1 MLTAKLDGYLVQDRM
16 DQLWLTG
23 FTGESGSV
31 LITQTAVVLLTDG
44 RFDETADIE
53 APWARKVIRRKRTAD
68 ETVRELR
75 RTKVSRLGVDPDHTT
90 LRTFTDLQKLAR
102 PIRVVAASRMVTELR
117 LIKDADEIARIRRAV
132 AIAEGAFRTVSSRVR
147 LGMKER
153 EIAAELVYEMS
164 RCGAQGPAFPPIV
177 AVGSSASLPH
187 YEAGDREVRGD
198 ACLLIDWGARCDWYV
213 SDLTRV
219 IWPGSIPPRLREVH
233 KIVREAQQRAIA
245 IIKPGVRAAQVDK
258 AARDFITNS
267 GYGERFNHS
276 VGHGIG
282 LNVHESPGL
291 RRQSKEILK
300 SGMVVTIE
308 PGVYLPG
315 IGGVRIED
323 DVLVTDSGHEV
334 LSSLPSGVSGGE

>member
-1 MLTAKLDGYLVQDRM
+1 MLAARIDGYLVQDRM
-16 DQLWLTG
+16 DQVWMTG

-31 LITQTAVVLLTDG
+31 LVTHSAVVLLTDG

-53 APWARKVIRRKRTAD
+53 APWARKVIRRKRSAD

-75 RTKVSRLGVDPDHTT
+75 RTKVTRLGVDPDHTT
-90 LRTFTDLQKLAR
+90 LRSFTELQKLAKPTR
-102 PIRVVAASRMVTELR
+102 IVATSRLISDLR
-117 LIKDADEIARIRRAV
+117 LIKDTDEIARIRRAIQV
-132 AIAEGAFRTVSSRVR
+132 AEAAFRKVVGRVR
-147 LGMKER
+147 LGMQER

-164 RCGAQGPAFPPIV
+164 RDGAQGPAFPPIV
-177 AVGSSASLPH
+177 AVGPSASLPH
-187 YEAGDREVRGD
+187 YEAGGREVRGD
-198 ACLLIDWGARCDWYV
+198 ACLLVDWGARCDWYV
-213 SDLTRV
+213 SDLTRM

-245 IIKPGVRAAQVDK
+245 VIKPGVRAAQVDK

-282 LNVHESPGL
+282 LSVHESPGL
-291 RRQSKEILK
+291 RRQSKEVLK
-300 SGMVVTIE
+300 PGMVVTVE
-308 PGVYLPG
+308 PGIYLPG

-323 DVLVTDSGHEV
+323 DVLVTASGHEV
-334 LSSLPSGVSGGE
+334 LSTLPSGVSSG